1 MAVAATPM
9 RPPRIQTG
17 GRSAKA
23 VGRTGTC
30 RGAVCVARH
39 LHWGCKPRPAAD
51 DSQRCGACER
61 TDAAAQLCA
70 DTARVLVKTA
80 PGRRTLV
87 RIHRSA
93 RAQPATAH
101 QGTHAGLDL
110 TKTATGLM
118 LVPEAPKMLNRLGRV
133 VSGGKRGCTRA
144 VLESMG
150 VVCENADGGG
160 WQGADRPQEHEH
172 ERVLRRAKACEC
184 TGQER
189 ERGIGKCNQCSG
201 WRLLPSDRHE
211 EEQCHEL
218 RCQECRGIAMCDE
231 GGAPCGTEGTGAE
244 RTGPV
249 LAMWDKARATARAGA
264 AAAGGT
270 LKCRG
275 CSAVKHRRCH
285 RSADKGRVAHV

>member
-1 MAVAATPM
+1 
-9 RPPRIQTG
+9 
-17 GRSAKA
+17 
-23 VGRTGTC
+23 
-30 RGAVCVARH
+30 
-39 LHWGCKPRPAAD
+39 
-51 DSQRCGACER
+51 
-61 TDAAAQLCA
+61 
-70 DTARVLVKTA
+70 
-80 PGRRTLV
+80 
-87 RIHRSA
+87 
-93 RAQPATAH
+93 
-101 QGTHAGLDL
+101 
-110 TKTATGLM
+110 M
-118 LVPEAPKMLNRLGRV
+118 LVSEAPKMLNRLGRV

-244 RTGPV
+244 STGPV
-249 LAMWDKARATARAGA
+249 LAMWEKARAEARAGA
-264 AAAGGT
+264 AAAGET

-275 CSAVKHRRCH
+275 CPAVKHRRCH
-285 RSADKGRVAHV
+285 RSADKGRVMVPGTPEAARRGTGVGTMSIEGEVSDEDDWQQEPTTSAASWVAYNKEEQQRMDMDGGEKKNCLSDNGQKN